1 MDVVSEVISLLF
13 LKRCTF
19 DKCEQNFCLKYTSFV
34 IYIISLTI
42 ITLPGD
48 HKEVFM

>member
-19 DKCEQNFCLKYTSFV
+19 DKCEQNILSFILFHFCVKCC
-34 IYIISLTI
+34 YI
-42 ITLPGD
+42 
-48 HKEVFM
+48 